1 MKYTVLEFTNIE
13 ELKKYDGELVK
24 RLIKDVNSKETKWQ
38 SYWLYLYPTL
48 VDLVKH
54 EISEGLNIVVDN
66 EDYESV
72 GRELIEA
79 WNDSEFYYDEET
91 GCVIYSNYGW

>member
-1 MKYTVLEFTNIE
+1 MKYTILEFTNIE
-13 ELKKYDGELVK
+13 ELKKYNQDLVK
-24 RLIKDVNSKETKWQ
+24 RLIKDVNSKDSKWKN
-38 SYWLYLYPTL
+38 YWLYLYPTL
-48 VDLVKH
+48 EDLVKY
-54 EISEGLNIVVDN
+54 EMNEGLNIVVEN
-66 EDYESV
+66 EDYESI